1 MGGGRLNAYKAV
13 KSVHRHTYSGSYS
26 YVNQQYHRT
35 NCTTCYEM
43 TNSGHWAFASST
55 GRYKKCEACGGSID
69 TVRYPIILING
80 GTLSASLTLN
90 QNSIISS
97 TNQLE
102 NYLNLYE
109 SDTVLT
115 SEQRGA
121 IIEYY
126 DEKFFAEYSIM
137 FGDIGFNEV
146 SYRLLK
152 NSLGRQAE

>member
-1 MGGGRLNAYKAV
+1 MWV
-13 KSVHRHTYSGSYS
+13 
-26 YVNQQYHRT
+26 
-35 NCTTCYEM
+35 E
-43 TNSGHWAFASST
+43 
-55 GRYKKCEACGGSID
+55 EACGGSID
-69 TVRYPIILING
+69 TDRYPIILING

-146 SYRLLK
+146 SYWLLK
-152 NSLGRQAE
+152 NSLGWQAE

>member
-1 MGGGRLNAYKAV
+1 MKNLRKGWLRPQ
-13 KSVHRHTYSGSYS
+13 T
-26 YVNQQYHRT
+26 
-35 NCTTCYEM
+35 
-43 TNSGHWAFASST
+43 
-55 GRYKKCEACGGSID
+55 D
-69 TVRYPIILING
+69 TDRYPIFIIG
-80 GTLSASLTLN
+80 RETLLASLTLN

-109 SDTVLT
+109 SDKVLT

-137 FGDIGFNEV
+137 LGDIGFNEV